1 MKQGCNF
8 GPVFSKKRVRID
20 EIPINLI
27 QFFVLL
33 KIKQNESE
41 WFGFFFFDKQR
52 ILFKDQNY
60 KGTCLFGSHP
70 EYK

>member
-8 GPVFSKKRVRID
+8 GPVFSQKRVCID

-41 WFGFFFFDKQR
+41 WFD
-52 ILFKDQNY
+52 
-60 KGTCLFGSHP
+60 
-70 EYK
+70 

>member
-33 KIKQNESE
+33 KIKQNESA
-41 WFGFFFFDKQR
+41 WFGFFF
-52 ILFKDQNY
+52 
-60 KGTCLFGSHP
+60 
-70 EYK
+70 